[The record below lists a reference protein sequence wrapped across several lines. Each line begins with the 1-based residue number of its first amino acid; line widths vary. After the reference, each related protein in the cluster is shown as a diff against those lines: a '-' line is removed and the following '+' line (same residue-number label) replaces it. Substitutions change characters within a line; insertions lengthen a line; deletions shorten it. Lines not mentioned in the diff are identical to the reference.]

1 MKRVTKILG
10 LILLVFLLLA
20 LAGIFYL
27 NQGLKAGTDNEI
39 PVLTAKNLAD
49 GQYVG
54 NHEQSR
60 WSNQVTVTV
69 KNGKITEIQLEKDV
83 TFVQPDLSKYI
94 FERVIESQTTD
105 IDVVAGATVTSKAYL
120 QAIAAAL
127 K

>member
-10 LILLVFLLLA
+10 LILLIILLLA

-27 NQGLKAGTDNEI
+27 NQGLKSGTDNEI
-39 PVLTAKNLAD
+39 PILSAKNLGD

-54 NHEQSR
+54 HHEQGR

-69 KNGKITEIQLEKDV
+69 KSGRITEIKLEKDV

-105 IDVVAGATVTSKAYL
+105 IDIVAGATVTSKAYL